1 MILWIRKRW
10 QETKHWG
17 RASIEFMITIVASF
31 LPVFLG
37 AVVTTCWSEKG
48 LVASFISNFSY
59 GEVFLYTSA
68 FLAPYAHK
76 KLRKKEPLPS
86 VIIGVIAIL
95 SFVIGAL
102 AFSFVRMEDVLSK
115 KMNIPP
121 DAITY
126 VGIAIVIS
134 TIIVWYY
141 SVWADHSIR
150 INASLINKKQ
160 QDDLGDRFDSLMG
173 NSKI

>member
-1 MILWIRKRW
+1 MILWLRKFW
-10 QETKHWG
+10 QEIKHCG
-17 RASIEFMITIVASF
+17 RASLEFIITILASF

-37 AVVTTCWSEKG
+37 AIVTTCWSEKG
-48 LVASFISNFSY
+48 LFSSFTSNFSY

-86 VIIGVIAIL
+86 VIIGVVAIF

-102 AFSFVRMEDVLSK
+102 AFSFVRMEDVISK
-115 KMNIPP
+115 KMSIPS

-126 VGIAIVIS
+126 VGIAVVIS

-141 SVWADHSIR
+141 SVWADHTIR
-150 INASLINKKQ
+150 INAGYINKKQ
-160 QDDLGDRFDSLMG
+160 QDALGNSFDSLVG
-173 NSKI
+173 NSNS